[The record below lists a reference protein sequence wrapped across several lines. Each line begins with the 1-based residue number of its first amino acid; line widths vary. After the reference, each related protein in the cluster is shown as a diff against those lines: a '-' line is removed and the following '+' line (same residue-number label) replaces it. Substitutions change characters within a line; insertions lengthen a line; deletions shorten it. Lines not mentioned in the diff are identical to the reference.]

1 MDFDNIGH
9 RSVSQNSL
17 HSTYQDHERVPNT
30 ARLRSSSQPR
40 LPFQNLQK
48 TSALLRT
55 PGPLNGMLKTTTET
69 GDLDLFS
76 FNPPTSK
83 STYHRY
89 PRPRPV
95 HRRTRRHSRPS
106 HDDYEDGSAKGDR
119 RSLPSYRDTTSDI
132 VSLYGTPTAPC
143 TRTFSPG
150 SEGQRTHS
158 LVTCSSRRIPS
169 FKSSG
174 TFYSRQS
181 SAGFQRPSSAPYFG
195 SGASPSRTPSE
206 TLYPPS
212 KSPYR
217 QHVAGDQ
224 SIRSASLS
232 SIVEMYHGR
241 SPAQPPRSPG
251 SFYYDYT
258 EEFDNQPSGGYAN
271 PSVVGSPL
279 RETNKPPRNLLAA
292 VHFEAP
298 EYGNKLGETTDTE
311 YVDGNATAPAAKGQ
325 ESNQDSG
332 TTDSTLSEWAWP
344 DTKNQQDAQ
353 KTIDETPKKDC
364 LTTSTPR
371 ERDSAANSTDSSLS
385 EWAWPEIKG
394 QQDAQET
401 PENPPEMTPPCPEKC
416 LLQVEDDAKEQ
427 HRPKN
432 FEGHHRRNFAN
443 AKINTDML
451 AKPGRVEDKEN
462 NNHAILSPN
471 PISPA
476 RQLRVTNSIPK
487 LMKALPP
494 LPDEAQ
500 DNAEPL
506 QETSSRDIR
515 APARVLLTRDPATT
529 VTTIDLKHGGVAI
542 VPLSNVMS
550 YRNNSTKPSHDQ
562 ILPSPSRFKVRL
574 RSPGSTGPH
583 DKWSID
589 SSGTPERSSSNPIKP
604 RLKLKVS
611 RSRMSSGLLDPDGTI
626 VRRAGLRQH
635 SSLLELKDFP
645 QRGAYTDRSSFG
657 EGLERQLSQLGDE
670 KRLPNIDEG
679 TLRGL
684 SQQLSDQFDISYPP
698 STEGIVMAEL
708 VTEPKVESEKGRRYF
723 RKRPPVNKTVKK
735 NKWSFFVGPRVMP
748 SRTHRVKRWATE
760 AKRAVQSLVGTISRS

>member
-1 MDFDNIGH
+1 MDFDNTRY

-40 LPFQNLQK
+40 LPFQSLQK

-55 PGPLNGMLKTTTET
+55 PGPLDGMLKTTTET

-76 FNPPTSK
+76 FNSPTSK
-83 STYHRY
+83 GTYHRS
-89 PRPRPV
+89 PRSRPV
-95 HRRTRRHSRPS
+95 YRRTRRYSRPP
-106 HDDYEDGSAKGDR
+106 HDGYEDDSAKGDR
-119 RSLPSYRDTTSDI
+119 GSLPSYRDTTSDI
-132 VSLYGTPTAPC
+132 VSLYGTPTAPH

-150 SEGQRTHS
+150 SESQRTLS
-158 LVTCSSRRIPS
+158 LMTCSSRRIPS

-174 TFYSRQS
+174 TSYSRQS
-181 SAGFQRPSSAPYFG
+181 SAGFQRPSSAPYYS
-195 SGASPSRTPSE
+195 SGAGPSRTPSE
-206 TLYPPS
+206 TLYPS
-212 KSPYR
+212 FKSPYR

-232 SIVEMYHGR
+232 SIVEMYQGR
-241 SPAQPPRSPG
+241 SPAPPPRSPS

-258 EEFDNQPSGGYAN
+258 EEFDRQPSDGYAN

-279 RETNKPPRNLLAA
+279 RETNKPLRNLLSA
-292 VHFEAP
+292 VHFKAP
-298 EYGNKLGETTDTE
+298 ESGNKLGETTDTE
-311 YVDGNATAPAAKGQ
+311 YVDGNATTIVAKGQ
-325 ESNQDSG
+325 EPNQGSG
-332 TTDSTLSEWAWP
+332 TDSTLSEWAWP

-364 LTTSTPR
+364 LTTSIPR
-371 ERDSAANSTDSSLS
+371 EHDSAANSIDSSLS
-385 EWAWPEIKG
+385 EWAWPEIQG
-394 QQDAQET
+394 QQDIQET
-401 PENPPEMTPPCPEKC
+401 SESPPEMIHPCPEKR
-416 LLQVEDDAKEQ
+416 LSQVEDDAKEQ
-427 HRPKN
+427 YRPKD

-451 AKPGRVEDKEN
+451 IKPGRVEDKEN
-462 NNHAILSPN
+462 DNLAILSPN

-476 RQLRVTNSIPK
+476 RQLRVTNSIPQ

-500 DNAEPL
+500 DSVEPL
-506 QETSSRDIR
+506 QETSFRDIR
-515 APARVLLTRDPATT
+515 APAHALFTRDPATT
-529 VTTIDLKHGGVAI
+529 VTTIDLEHGGVAI
-542 VPLSNVMS
+542 VPLSDVLS
-550 YRNNSTKPSHDQ
+550 YCNNSTKLSHDP

-574 RSPGSTGPH
+574 RSPGSAELRN
-583 DKWSID
+583 KWSID
-589 SSGTPERSSSNPIKP
+589 SSGIPERSSSNPIKP

-611 RSRMSSGLLDPDGTI
+611 RSRMGSGLLDPNGTI

-635 SSLLELKDFP
+635 SSLQELKDFP
-645 QRGAYTDRSSFG
+645 QRCVYTDRTRSG
-657 EGLERQLSQLGDE
+657 EGIEKQLAQSGAD

-679 TLRGL
+679 TLRGF

-698 STEGIVMAEL
+698 STEGIVMADL
-708 VTEPKVESEKGRRYF
+708 VTEPKVENKKRRRYF
-723 RKRPPVNKTVKK
+723 GKRPPVKKTANK
-735 NKWSFFVGPRVMP
+735 NKWYFFVGPRVMP
-748 SRTHRVKRWATE
+748 PRTHRVKRWATE